1 MSTQQKE
8 ELGGNTA
15 KAAVPQAEPVSS
27 LPRAQREHVAAGS
40 GDIVEVQISK
50 LRRIFPEVFVEGKV
64 DLDRLRSTLGASAQ
78 SGPGRFHF
86 SWAGKD
92 DAVSLLQTPSC
103 ATLIPC
109 AEESVHF
116 DKTGNVFIEG
126 ENLEVLKLLFKP
138 YFGRVNLIYI
148 DPPYNTGQDFV
159 YPDNYTD
166 PLKNYLEITGQID
179 SEGNLLTSNPETS
192 GRYHSA
198 WLSMMYP
205 RLFLARQL
213 LDEKGVVCVSIDDFE
228 DHHLRLLMN
237 EIFGEE
243 NFVAQLVWEKGR
255 KNDAKLFSVGHE
267 YLVIYAASK
276 AALRESKTVWREP
289 KPGAQEIWDE
299 YVRLR
304 EKYGDKDAEI
314 EAELVRWYQSLP
326 KGDPSKGLSRY
337 RHVDEFG
344 PWRDRDIS
352 WPGGGGPRYDVLHP
366 KTHKPCKVPEAGWR
380 FSTPEAM
387 QRKIDMKLVEFREDH
402 TEPPFLKA
410 RLKPR
415 YEELEDESQ
424 EEVSE
429 EEEADNEEEQDVGL
443 QVMGSYLY
451 KQSQVAVKYLKNLMG
466 AKVFDNPKDHEVLA
480 RIFSYCSPDDALI
493 LDFFAGSGST
503 AEAVLRLNH
512 TSNTSRR
519 RFMMVQL
526 PEPTR
531 RKKANG
537 KYTESLAYKKGF
549 KNIADLGKERI
560 RRVIAKLQEEDAA
573 RLNFGDQARAE
584 DLGFKVFKL
593 TGPNIQ
599 HWKPAEDRDPEAY
612 AQELELF
619 NDPLTAGWK
628 PENVIW
634 EVALREGFGLNTRFE
649 GRDVANG
656 NKIYDVLDPDSGQTF
671 IICLDDQIRA
681 DFSKHCELTSE
692 TLFICRDIALDDS
705 AAANLAL
712 QCRLKTI

>member
-1 MSTQQKE
+1 MSTQQE
-8 ELGGNTA
+8 AGRENALVQQPGSEAA
-15 KAAVPQAEPVSS
+15 KG
-27 LPRAQREHVAAGS
+27 LPPAHREDVASAS
-40 GDIVEVQISK
+40 GDIVEAQTNK
-50 LRRIFPEVFVEGKV
+50 LRGLFPEVFVEGKI
-64 DLDRLRSTLGASAQ
+64 DFEKLRATLGAAAEQ
-78 SGPGRFHF
+78 GPGRFHF
-86 SWAGKD
+86 SWASKD
-92 DAVSLLQTPSC
+92 DAVGVLQTPSC
-103 ATLIPC
+103 GTLIPSPE
-109 AEESVHF
+109 ASINF
-116 DKTGNVFIEG
+116 DTSSNVFIEG
-126 ENLEVLKLLFKP
+126 DNLEVLKLLFKP

-166 PLKNYLEITGQID
+166 PLKNYLELTGQSD
-179 SEGNLLTSNPETS
+179 AEGNLLTSNPETS

-213 LDEKGVVCVSIDDFE
+213 LEDEGIICVSIDDFE
-228 DHHLRLLMN
+228 AHHLRLLMN

-267 YLVIYAASK
+267 YIVIYALSK
-276 AALRESKTVWREP
+276 AALREKQTIWREA
-289 KPGAQEIWDE
+289 KPGAQEIWEE
-299 YVRLR
+299 YLRLR
-304 EKYGDKDAEI
+304 EKYGNDDREI
-314 EAELVRWYQSLP
+314 EAELSRWYQSLP
-326 KGDPSKGLSRY
+326 KGNPSKALSRY
-337 RHVDEFG
+337 RHIDEYG

-387 QRKIDMKLVEFREDH
+387 QRKIDLKLVEFRDDH

-415 YEELEDESQ
+415 YEELDDDLEQTVDDDAEPEAEED
-424 EEVSE
+424 
-429 EEEADNEEEQDVGL
+429 QDVGL

-451 KQSQVAVKYLKNLMG
+451 KQSQVAVKYLKGLMG

-480 RIFSYCSPDDALI
+480 RLFRYCSADDALI

-512 TSNTSRR
+512 ANKGSRR
-519 RFMMVQL
+519 RFILVQL

-531 RKKANG
+531 RRKANG
-537 KYTESLAYKKGF
+537 KYSETTAYKKGF
-549 KNIADLGKERI
+549 KNIAELGEERI
-560 RRVIAKLQEEDAA
+560 RRVIGKLQE
-573 RLNFGDQARAE
+573 DQAGKLDFADKGKKE

-593 TGPNIQ
+593 ERPNIQ
-599 HWKPAEDRDPEAY
+599 QWKDEEEQGPEAY
-612 AQELELF
+612 AEKLALF
-619 NDPLTAGWK
+619 NDPLAEGWK

-634 EVALREGFGLNTRFE
+634 EVALREGFSLNTTFNTRE
-649 GRDVANG
+649 LANG
-656 NKIYDVLDPDSGQTF
+656 NKVYDVVDPDTGQKF
-671 IICLDDQIRA
+671 IACFDDQIRA
-681 DFSKHCELTSE
+681 DFSKSCDLTLT
-692 TLFICRDIALDDS
+692 TLLICRDVALDDS